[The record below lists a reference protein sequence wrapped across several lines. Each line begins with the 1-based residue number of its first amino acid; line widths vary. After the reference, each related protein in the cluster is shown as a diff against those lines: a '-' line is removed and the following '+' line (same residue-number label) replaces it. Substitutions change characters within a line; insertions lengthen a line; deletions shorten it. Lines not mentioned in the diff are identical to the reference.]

1 MRCLVVQYISIIGSF
16 YHPDGLFDHNFHL
29 TSAVVGIKSVG
40 WCTSD
45 WMEWWWLLQVVSWCQ
60 GVCTMVHCPVTAP

>member
-29 TSAVVGIKSVG
+29 TAAVLGIKVLDGVHLTG
-40 WCTSD
+40 WSGGGCCK
-45 WMEWWWLLQVVSWCQ
+45 L
-60 GVCTMVHCPVTAP
+60 